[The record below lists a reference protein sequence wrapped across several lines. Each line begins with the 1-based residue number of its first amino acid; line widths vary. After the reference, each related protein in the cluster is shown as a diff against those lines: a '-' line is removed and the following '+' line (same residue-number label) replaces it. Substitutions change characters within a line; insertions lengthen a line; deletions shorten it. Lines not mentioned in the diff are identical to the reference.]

1 MAYQSNILL
10 GQIIKT
16 SGFEGAVIIKLEREF
31 IENLPGMESV
41 FIEIDGRLV
50 PFLLSDYEYTGS
62 DIVRLKFLDY
72 ESAEKVVEFK
82 GCHVFLTSETPVDS
96 TESGMDDL
104 LDYSVHSEESG
115 FVGRITEV
123 IKNPGQ
129 WVLNLLSAENK
140 EILIPFHEDLILNID
155 EKSKVI
161 IMKIP
166 EGITDLN

>member
-31 IENLPGMESV
+31 IENLPGMGSV
-41 FIEIDGRLV
+41 FIEVDGRLV
-50 PFLLSDYEYTGS
+50 PFLLSDSEYTGS
-62 DIVRLKFLDY
+62 DIVRIKFPDY
-72 ESAEKVVEFK
+72 GSAEKVAEFK
-82 GCHVFLTSETPVDS
+82 GCRVFLTGETSGDS
-96 TESGMDDL
+96 KDAEMDDL
-104 LDYSVHSEESG
+104 LEYSVHSEESG
-115 FVGRITEV
+115 LIGRITEI

-129 WVLNLLSAENK
+129 WVLSLMSIEKK
-140 EILIPFHEDLILNID
+140 EILIPFHEDLILNVD
-155 EKSKVI
+155 KARKVI